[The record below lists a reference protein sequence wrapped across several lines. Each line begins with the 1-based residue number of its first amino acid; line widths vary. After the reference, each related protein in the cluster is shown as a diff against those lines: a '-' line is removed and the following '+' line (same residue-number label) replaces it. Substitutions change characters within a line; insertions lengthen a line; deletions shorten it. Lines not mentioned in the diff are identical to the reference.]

1 MPVPSSG
8 QINIK
13 GIYSEINEDDYDAQ
27 NMEDSNVSLSGLAGG
42 SFNTVNATYGWTG
55 SDNTS
60 GETGSGITSQP
71 HKISEWRGYD
81 HDEAPPAF
89 SWTGPSGNIIYAGT
103 GMFDVSDT
111 DDGNQRTYA
120 GTEIQIVWGTG
131 GTHTVGIR
139 DWRNASTPTG
149 TGAVRTPSSGF
160 TSLTSITSSNTP
172 TSLQARWIVVDGD
185 FTMDGTSDDDHIKA
199 KYLPGGSLSTTTQ
212 TVRGGAQSNVTDTD
226 FTGTY
231 VDIKPAAF
239 SGSGSNTQ
247 VFRFMA
253 EADGAGSS
261 AGQAKITTNASGD
274 YVALQIRAN
283 GDNNKV
289 ITIRSPNITSS
300 VDIEALS
307 FEAPEFSCLLPT
319 MQVRHE
325 TKGLIPISS
334 VVVGDNIE
342 TVSDLNNT
350 SAGKIYTRVTENTI
364 HNRSG
369 YWNVEN
375 GLKITNDHPVWLS
388 DESSS
393 AWVKVEDMRPH
404 INRTY
409 HEGAVDTHYVATE
422 AGHFYAYYENVTFE
436 NPGYK
441 WIVSGNYSPE
451 TD

>member
-1 MPVPSSG
+1 MAVPDATTAISLAK
-8 QINIK
+8 IR
-13 GIYSEINEDDYDAQ
+13 NEFEQ
-27 NMEDSNVSLSGLAGG
+27 NNYNHSLYGYTAGETSLASLSNG
-42 SFNTVNATYGWTG
+42 TYGTINTENAASDRPDG
-55 SDNTS
+55 SP
-60 GETGSGITSQP
+60 P
-71 HKISEWRGYD
+71 HAMSEFFSYD
-81 HDEAPPAF
+81 HDKTAPVF
-89 SWTGPSGNIIYAGT
+89 NWTGPSGSIIYAST

-111 DDGNQRTYA
+111 DDANNPVYA

-160 TSLTSITSSNTP
+160 TSLTNITSSNTP

-185 FTMDGTSDDDHIKA
+185 FTMDGTTGDDDVKA
-199 KYLPGGSLSTTTQ
+199 AYLPGGSLSTTTQ
-212 TVRGGAQSNVTDTD
+212 TVRGGAQTNVTNHDYN
-226 FTGTY
+226 GAY

-247 VFRFMA
+247 LFRFFA
-253 EADGAGSS
+253 EADGAGAS
-261 AGQAKITTNASGD
+261 AGQATISTNASGD

-283 GDNNKV
+283 GDNSKV
-289 ITIRSPNITSS
+289 ITIRSPNITNS
-300 VDIEALS
+300 VDISALS
-307 FEAPEFSCLLPT
+307 FEAPDFSCLLPT

-342 TVSDLNNT
+342 TVADLNNI
-350 SAGKIYTRVTENTI
+350 SGSKIYTRVTENTI

-409 HEGAVDTHYVATE
+409 HAGAVDTHYVATE
-422 AGHFYAYYENVTFE
+422 AGHFYAYYENVTFD
-436 NPGYK
+436 NPGYR